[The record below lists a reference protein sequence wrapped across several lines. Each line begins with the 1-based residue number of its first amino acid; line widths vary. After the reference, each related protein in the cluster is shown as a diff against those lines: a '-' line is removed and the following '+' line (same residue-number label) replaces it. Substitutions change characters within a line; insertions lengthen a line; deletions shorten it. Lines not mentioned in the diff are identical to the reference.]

1 MRAVKQNLSDLPI
14 VRGNPEASNRVD
26 NLVEELYNSYD
37 EVRKAVDS
45 DPPILTK
52 NDIRLHVLNV
62 MAEQRR
68 KRKSSD
74 ILPNPT
80 KRKRLDQTD
89 DEEEEDGLGH
99 HDFGTLHHQNNQ
111 NNNHQLITQNIDMMQ
126 NHENR
131 LPHVYSS

>member
-1 MRAVKQNLSDLPI
+1 MPI
-14 VRGNPEASNRVD
+14 VRGNPEASIRVD

-68 KRKSSD
+68 KRKSND
-74 ILPNPT
+74 ILPNSS
-80 KRKRLDQTD
+80 KRKRLEN
-89 DEEEEDGLGH
+89 DEEDVDVDNLSH
-99 HDFGTLHHQNNQ
+99 HDYHNNQ
-111 NNNHQLITQNIDMMQ
+111 NNSHQLIEMMPNDQNRIPVF
-126 NHENR
+126 N
-131 LPHVYSS
+131 S